1 MTTVEG
7 IPTKNDAFSFDG
19 WLASSGLSP
28 LKDILIKHNMT
39 TLDSLST
46 ESSEFAA
53 FISDPLLLP
62 RAMLIPQTIQSMQQ
76 LQQNAYKYKKNNNT
90 KNKPQIQ
97 SQQQQQQQQNIE
109 GKSDGNKFDHE
120 NNNNNNN

>member
-76 LQQNAYKYKKNNNT
+76 LRINIKIIII
-90 KNKPQIQ
+90 QIR

-109 GKSDGNKFDHE
+109 GKSDGNKSDHE